1 MELDELTA
9 RLREA
14 GTVLASLPGS
24 GWGLFCAPAEVVAAR
39 SVSEVEP
46 AFRALEAWTGRG
58 GYAAGFVSYEAA
70 AAFDPCMETHSPEGF
85 PLLAFAFYERPP
97 ERIELP
103 DCSDGALASA
113 LQPELSETEYRER
126 IAAVRAELFAGNI
139 YQANLTF
146 RCRAPLSA
154 EPEALFL
161 SLLSRHPVPFAAW
174 VNLCGIKV
182 LSLSPELF
190 LESDGTQIASS
201 PMKGTAP
208 RRPIA
213 DEDRAAAAAL
223 AHDPKNRAENL
234 MITDMV
240 RNDLGRV
247 CRPGSVAVD
256 PLFRVDTYA
265 TLHQMIS
272 TVHGELLPGTGLFDL
287 FRAAFPP
294 ASITGA
300 PKVRAMRVIKAN
312 EKSPRRIYTGT
323 IGCFCPGSVFRL
335 NVAIRT
341 LAVSGGAL
349 ETGVGGGITYDSEA
363 GDEWRE
369 ALLKSRYATCAPP
382 AFEVFETMRWTPG
395 EGYAFLAEHVRRAEA
410 SQAYFGRPVRRGEA
424 ESVLSQL
431 LPELQAYRG
440 GACVKFTLDRLGR
453 VRTELSPPRRP
464 DWQGLPLRVLIS
476 KERTGSSDVF
486 LYHKTTC
493 REFYNTRFHAAREAG
508 WHEVLFCNE
517 KGELT
522 EGAISNVFLRKG
534 KRWFTPALECGLL
547 PGIWRAVRMREWNA
561 EEAHLVPGELFE
573 ADEVILGNSLRGE
586 GRVAELCVE
595 HCLS

>member
-1 MELDELTA
+1 MEREELIA
-9 RLREA
+9 RLRED

-24 GWGLFCAPAEVVAAR
+24 GWGLFCAPAELVIAR

-46 AFRALEAWTGRG
+46 AFRALEEWTGRG

-70 AAFDPCMETHSPEGF
+70 AAFDPCMETHPNEGF

-97 ERIELP
+97 DRIEFP
-103 DCSDGALASA
+103 DCGGSAFVSA
-113 LQPELSETEYRER
+113 LQPEWREAEYRER

-146 RCRAPLSA
+146 RCRAPLA
-154 EPEALFL
+154 VEPEALFL
-161 SLLSRHPVPFAAW
+161 SLLSHHPVPFAAW
-174 VNLCGIKV
+174 VNLAGVKL

-190 LESDGTQIASS
+190 LESDGTRIASS

-208 RRPIA
+208 RRPVA
-213 DEDRAAAAAL
+213 AEDRAAAVAL
-223 AHDPKNRAENL
+223 ARDSKNRAENL
-234 MITDMV
+234 MIVDMV

-247 CRPGSVAVD
+247 CRPGSVTVD
-256 PLFRVDTYA
+256 PLFHVDTYA
-265 TLHQMIS
+265 TVHQMIS

-300 PKVRAMRVIKAN
+300 PKVRAVSVIKAN
-312 EKSPRRIYTGT
+312 EKSPRNIYTGT
-323 IGCFCPGSVFRL
+323 IGCFFPGSVFRL

-341 LAVSGGAL
+341 LTVAGGTV

-369 ALLKSRYATCAPP
+369 ALLKSRYATNAPP
-382 AFEVFETMRWTPG
+382 EFEVFETMRWTPG
-395 EGYAFLAEHVRRAEA
+395 EGFAFLAEHIRRAEE
-410 SQAYFGRPVRRGEA
+410 SQAYFGRPVRSGEIK
-424 ESVLSQL
+424 SVLDQL
-431 LPELQAYRG
+431 LPELQAYQA

-453 VRTELSPPRRP
+453 VRTELSPPRQP
-464 DWQGLPLRVLIS
+464 DWSGLSLRVLIS
-476 KERTGSSDVF
+476 GERTDSSDVF

-493 REFYNTRFHAAREAG
+493 REFYNTRFHAARESG
-508 WHEVLFCNE
+508 WHEVLFFNE

-534 KRWFTPALECGLL
+534 ERWFTPALDCGLL
-547 PGIWRAVRMREWNA
+547 PGIWRAARMREWNA
-561 EEAHLVPGELFE
+561 EEAHLSLRDLLD
-573 ADEVILGNSLRGE
+573 ADEVVIGNSLRGD
-586 GRVAELCVE
+586 GHVAELSRE
-595 HCLS
+595 KPSA